1 MTNKKDDV
9 APTWHGAE
17 KLRALL
23 DPIESLRLD
32 EKNARLHDNRSI
44 TAVRASLTRF
54 GQRKPIVVR
63 DGVVI
68 AGNGTLQAAR
78 LEGWTH
84 IATVDADGLTDE
96 QVRAYAI
103 ADNRT
108 AELSSWD
115 YGVLHA
121 EMAALSADIP
131 TIDLG
136 WTPAELKNV
145 AQQTADKPNTNR
157 QDDTVKNAVNRAK
170 PGDVWSVGRHIVACG
185 DSTDTEMVRR
195 LTGGLIQSLF
205 WDPPWDMGFTPP
217 AAASTI
223 AFTDGRRCRDVIA
236 NLGAPAWVFV
246 WDCVSSWYTPNR
258 PLQRSKLALWYGDIH
273 SYNPEG
279 SHYGDAGDVRTVTNT
294 RGTYEFTPNPQGKHL
309 SDVFSLPIT
318 KLHSES
324 EHSHS
329 KPVDWVRML
338 IANCTSG
345 DVFDPFLGSGA
356 SLIACEQLGRRCV
369 GIEIDPAACDTA
381 IARWESFTG
390 CSAVLLPAA

>member
-1 MTNKKDDV
+1 MTKKKNDV

-121 EMAALSADIP
+121 EMTALSADIP

-136 WTPAELKNV
+136 WTPAELKAVEPRN
-145 AQQTADKPNTNR
+145 QT
-157 QDDTVKNAVNRAK
+157 DD
-170 PGDVWSVGRHIVACG
+170 DVDCSPQ
-185 DSTDTEMVRR
+185 
-195 LTGGLIQSLF
+195 LTGREYRVVIDKLSETEQAKLI
-205 WDPPWDMGFTPP
+205 
-217 AAASTI
+217 
-223 AFTDGRRCRDVIA
+223 
-236 NLGAPAWVFV
+236 
-246 WDCVSSWYTPNR
+246 
-258 PLQRSKLALWYGDIH
+258 
-273 SYNPEG
+273 
-279 SHYGDAGDVRTVTNT
+279 
-294 RGTYEFTPNPQGKHL
+294 
-309 SDVFSLPIT
+309 
-318 KLHSES
+318 
-324 EHSHS
+324 
-329 KPVDWVRML
+329 
-338 IANCTSG
+338 
-345 DVFDPFLGSGA
+345 
-356 SLIACEQLGRRCV
+356 EQLEAQGY
-369 GIEIDPAACDTA
+369 ACKAMIT
-381 IARWESFTG
+381 
-390 CSAVLLPAA
+390 